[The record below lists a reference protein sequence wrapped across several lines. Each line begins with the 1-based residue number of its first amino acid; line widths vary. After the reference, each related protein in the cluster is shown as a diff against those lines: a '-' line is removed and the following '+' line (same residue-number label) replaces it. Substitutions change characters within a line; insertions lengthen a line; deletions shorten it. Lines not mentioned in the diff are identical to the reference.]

1 MPTTLS
7 QKEIAR
13 IDRDD
18 MAARI
23 AGFPAQAREGVAI
36 GRAAR
41 ISLRTG
47 GLKQIVFCGLGGSAI
62 AGDLLR
68 SLLADQLRIPFIVN
82 RHYSLPKSVGPDSL
96 VIVSSYSGNTEETNA
111 AHREALRRKARI
123 LCITSGGTTALLAKR
138 RRTPCIIIPG
148 GSPPRAAL
156 AYSFFPLL
164 IVLGKLGLI
173 RRPGRE
179 IAETLALCEAKA
191 AIYRVP
197 DAATNPALRLAESL
211 AGRITVI
218 YSSTGPFE
226 AVNTR
231 WRGQIA
237 ENAKA
242 LSFGHV
248 LPEMNHNELVGWEV
262 LRDQMRE
269 MAVLFLRDREDHPRV
284 AVRIDVTRGLLGQVT
299 PHVHEVWSEG
309 TSRLARLFSLVHLGD
324 WVSYYLALLH
334 GVDPTPV
341 AAIDHLKR
349 ELAAL

>member
-1 MPTTLS
+1 MPITLS
-7 QKEIAR
+7 QEEIAR

-23 AGFPAQAREGVAI
+23 AGFPAQAREGIAI

-41 ISLRTG
+41 ISLRIR

-68 SLLADQLRIPFIVN
+68 CLLADQLRIPFIVN
-82 RHYSLPKSVGPDSL
+82 RHYTLPRSVGPDTL

-111 AHREALRRKARI
+111 AHREALRKKARV
-123 LCITSGGTTALLAKR
+123 LCITSGGTTARLAR
-138 RRTPCIIIPG
+138 LRGTPCILIPG

-173 RRPGRE
+173 RRPDRG
-179 IAETLALCEAKA
+179 IAETLELCEAKA
-191 AIYRVP
+191 EIYRLP
-197 DAATNPALRLAESL
+197 DAAVNPAFRLAQSI

-218 YSSTGPFE
+218 YSSTGPLE

-237 ENAKA
+237 ENSKS
-242 LSFGHV
+242 LCFGHL

-269 MAVLFLRDREDHPRV
+269 MAVLFLRDRGDHPRV

-299 PHVHEVWSEG
+299 PHVQEIWSEG
-309 TSRLARLFSLVHLGD
+309 NSPLARLFSLVHLGD

-349 ELAAL
+349 ELAEI